1 MAKANTLKDY
11 YLALLSD
18 TLSANEQMRE
28 RVRDLHKI
36 ATHPQ
41 LQSMLQ
47 KTLTA
52 IPEHNLKL
60 ERLIDSHDGKRHAE
74 HCKGME
80 GIAAEAKEHAI
91 KLKTDDDAVRDAAI
105 IHAMQQ
111 MSHYGIAGYGTAAAM
126 ADAIGAT
133 QDALVLREDLKSIYT
148 ADEYLS
154 LIAQSEV
161 NVEAA

>member
-1 MAKANTLKDY
+1 MAKAETLKDY
-11 YLALLSD
+11 YLALLAD
-18 TLSANEQMRE
+18 TVSANEQME
-28 RVRDLHKI
+28 DRVKDLHKI
-36 ATHPQ
+36 ATHPS
-41 LQSMLQ
+41 LSAMLE

-52 IPEHNLKL
+52 IPVHNDKLKQ
-60 ERLIDSHDGKRHAE
+60 LIDSHGGKRHEE

-133 QDALVLREDLKSIYT
+133 QDAATLRADLKSIYQ
-148 ADEYLS
+148 ADEYLT
-154 LIAQSEV
+154 LIAEEQV